1 MNLLF
6 LFFCLVVNP
15 DRESGINNLP
25 VAPADTTR
33 VLIINCFDA
42 SKTQSRK
49 NKKAIFAE
57 LADSL
62 KEYLYDNL
70 TPQAGEQIIL
80 YNDIVTDTSSGNIF
94 KLMAEY
100 KANACISIKNLD
112 AFFDKTDV
120 QSEKDDNGF
129 KTIHVSYNIH
139 SVVEYGLYNSLATVK
154 TSRVDIYQFCKS
166 KSSFSGFFTVG
177 PNITSNTKA
186 AFEVTRSNAIH
197 FLNNDYA
204 DFRRM

>member
-6 LFFCLVVNP
+6 LFLCLVTNRA
-15 DRESGINNLP
+15 RESGVNNLS
-25 VAPADTTR
+25 VTRVDTTR

-42 SKTQSRK
+42 TKMQSRK
-49 NKKAIFAE
+49 NKRAIFAE

-62 KEYLYDNL
+62 KKYLYDNL
-70 TPQAGEQIIL
+70 VPQAGEQIIL
-80 YNDIVTDTSSGNIF
+80 YNDVVTDTSSANIF

-100 KANACISIKNLD
+100 QANTCITIKNLD

-120 QSEKDDNGF
+120 QTEKDDNGF

-139 SVVEYGLYNSLATVK
+139 SVVEYGLYNNLATVK
-154 TSRVDIYQFCKS
+154 TSTVDIYQFCKT

-177 PNITSNTKA
+177 PNIANNASA
-186 AFEVTRSNAIH
+186 ALEVTRSNAIH
-197 FLNNDYA
+197 FLTNAYA
-204 DFRRM
+204 DFKRM

>member
-1 MNLLF
+1 MNLLTF
-6 LFFCLVVNP
+6 LVFVTMVRHERSSNHSFC
-15 DRESGINNLP
+15 EI
-25 VAPADTTR
+25 DTSR

-42 SKTQSRK
+42 TKMQSRK
-49 NKKAIFAE
+49 SKKAIFAE

-62 KEYLYDNL
+62 KKYLYDNL
-70 TPQAGEQIIL
+70 VARAGEQTTL
-80 YNDIVTDTSSGNIF
+80 CNDVVTDTSSANIF

-100 KANACISIKNLD
+100 KAKACIAIKNLD

-120 QSEKDDNGF
+120 QSEKDDNGY

-139 SVVEYGLYNSLATVK
+139 CVVEYGLYNNPATIK
-154 TSRVDIYQFCKS
+154 KSTVDIYQFCKT

-186 AFEVTRSNAIH
+186 AFEATRSNAIH
-197 FLNNDYA
+197 FLNNGYA

>member
-70 TPQAGEQIIL
+70 TPRAGEQIIL

-94 KLMAEY
+94 KLLPY
-100 KANACISIKNLD
+100 
-112 AFFDKTDV
+112 DKTAV